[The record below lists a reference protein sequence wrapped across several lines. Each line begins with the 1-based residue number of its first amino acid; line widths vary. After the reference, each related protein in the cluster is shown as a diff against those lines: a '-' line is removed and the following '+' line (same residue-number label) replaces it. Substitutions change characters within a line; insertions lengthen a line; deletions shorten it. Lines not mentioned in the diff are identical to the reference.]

1 MSIKSLLVSG
11 TMSTDVK
18 KQTADQNIM
27 GACKIMHDHKIG
39 CVVIVELEDPD
50 MKPVG
55 IITER
60 DIVRILGEL
69 EPWLNR
75 MPLRTFMSRP
85 VITIEPTAS
94 LKKAMD
100 KMNSHNIRRLIV
112 VDNDAKMI
120 GIITE
125 KDIFREMAKNGGLLA
140 DFLSTNYSLEHKE
153 IHERFADF
161 ISDLL
166 PKF

>member
-1 MSIKSLLVSG
+1 
-11 TMSTDVK
+11 
-18 KQTADQNIM
+18 
-27 GACKIMHDHKIG
+27 
-39 CVVIVELEDPD
+39 
-50 MKPVG
+50 
-55 IITER
+55 
-60 DIVRILGEL
+60 
-69 EPWLNR
+69 
-75 MPLRTFMSRP
+75 
-85 VITIEPTAS
+85 
-94 LKKAMD
+94 
-100 KMNSHNIRRLIV
+100 MNSHNIRRLIV